1 MTIVSDVP
9 ISVPDAGSDAGSD
22 AEPDA
27 VADFSHDDN
36 WHLHLG
42 EVEGPETSQRLA
54 AQRRLH
60 ELLVKA
66 SRLQVWRLRHQLPG
80 AGSGDLEDLAQ
91 QAADDAHL
99 AVLRGLGEFEGR
111 SRFSTWVFKFGI
123 LQAGVAVRR
132 QAWRHREVTL
142 SETLPFV
149 DTDHGPASRAEGSH
163 LRRAVHDALTTALT
177 PRQRQIMIALLVDD
191 VPIDVLAQRLGT
203 TRNALCKNVHD
214 ARKRLREALIASG
227 HLEAL
232 PDRRTS

>member
-1 MTIVSDVP
+1 M
-9 ISVPDAGSDAGSD
+9 PD
-22 AEPDA
+22 PMLNLTP

-99 AVLRGLGEFEGR
+99 AVLRGLPGRVRGR

-142 SETLPFV
+142 SEDSAVCRYRSWTSQP
-149 DTDHGPASRAEGSH
+149 
-163 LRRAVHDALTTALT
+163 RRGQRPETGQSTT
-177 PRQRQIMIALLVDD
+177 
-191 VPIDVLAQRLGT
+191 
-203 TRNALCKNVHD
+203 H
-214 ARKRLREALIASG
+214 
-227 HLEAL
+227 
-232 PDRRTS
+232 

>member
-9 ISVPDAGSDAGSD
+9 ISVPDC
-22 AEPDA
+22 
-27 VADFSHDDN
+27 VHDDN

-42 EVEGPETSQRLA
+42 EFEEPETPQRLA

-60 ELLVKA
+60 ELLLK
-66 SRLQVWRLRHQLPG
+66 STRLQVWRLRHQLPG
-80 AGSGDLEDLAQ
+80 AGSTDLEDLAQ

-99 AVLRGLGEFEGR
+99 AVLRRLGEFEGR

-142 SETLPFV
+142 SETLPLV
-149 DTDHGPASRAEGSH
+149 DADHGPASRAEGAD
-163 LRRAVHDALTTALT
+163 LARAVHTSLATALT
-177 PRQRQIMIALLVDD
+177 PRQRQIMIALLIDD

-203 TRNALCKNVHD
+203 TRNALYKNVHD
-214 ARKRLREALIASG
+214 ARKRLREALTASG

>member
-9 ISVPDAGSDAGSD
+9 ISVPDC
-22 AEPDA
+22 
-27 VADFSHDDN
+27 VHDDN

-42 EVEGPETSQRLA
+42 EPSSLDPTGNSGTAGEFEEPETPQRLA

-60 ELLVKA
+60 ELLLKA
-66 SRLQVWRLRHQLPG
+66 TRLQVWRLRHQLPG
-80 AGSGDLEDLAQ
+80 AGSTDLEDLVQ

-99 AVLRGLGEFEGR
+99 AVLRKLGEFEGR

-142 SETLPFV
+142 SDTLPLV
-149 DTDHGPASRAEGSH
+149 DADHGPASRAEGND
-163 LRRAVHDALTTALT
+163 LRRAVHDALATALT
-177 PRQRQIMIALLVDD
+177 PRQRQIMIALLIDD

-203 TRNALCKNVHD
+203 TRNALYKNVHD
-214 ARKRLREALIASG
+214 ARKRLRTALIASG

-232 PDRRTS
+232 SERRTS

>member
-9 ISVPDAGSDAGSD
+9 ISVPDC
-22 AEPDA
+22 
-27 VADFSHDDN
+27 VRDDN

-42 EVEGPETSQRLA
+42 EFEEPETPQRLA

-60 ELLVKA
+60 ELLLKA
-66 SRLQVWRLRHQLPG
+66 TRLQVGRLRHQLPG
-80 AGSGDLEDLAQ
+80 AGSTDLEDLAQ

-99 AVLRGLGEFEGR
+99 AVLRRLGEFEGR

-142 SETLPFV
+142 SENLPLV
-149 DTDHGPASRAEGSH
+149 DADHGPASRAEGSD
-163 LRRAVHDALTTALT
+163 LARAVRTSLGTALT

-191 VPIDVLAQRLGT
+191 VPIDVLAHRLGT
-203 TRNALCKNVHD
+203 TRNALYKNVHD

>member
-1 MTIVSDVP
+1 MSDVP
-9 ISVPDAGSDAGSD
+9 ISTPDC
-22 AEPDA
+22 
-27 VADFSHDDN
+27 VHDDN

-42 EVEGPETSQRLA
+42 ESETAGSAGPGASATAQRPASPEALE

-60 ELLVKA
+60 ELLLRA
-66 SRLQVWRLRHQLPG
+66 TRAQVWRLRHQLPG
-80 AGSGDLEDLAQ
+80 AGTTDLEDLAQ

-99 AVLRGLGEFEGR
+99 AVLRRLQEFEGR
-111 SRFSTWVFKFGI
+111 SRFSTWVYKFGI

-142 SETLPFV
+142 SETLPQV
-149 DTDHGPASRAEGSH
+149 DPGYGPASLAEGSD
-163 LRRAVHDALTTALT
+163 LARAVRSALVSALTA
-177 PRQRQIMIALLVDD
+177 RQRQIMIALLIDD

-203 TRNALCKNVHD
+203 TRNALYKNVHG

-232 PDRRTS
+232 AGRRTP

>member
-9 ISVPDAGSDAGSD
+9 ISVPDC
-22 AEPDA
+22 
-27 VADFSHDDN
+27 VHDDN

-42 EVEGPETSQRLA
+42 EPQSSGPAGEFDETDPPQRLA

-60 ELLVKA
+60 ELLLKA
-66 SRLQVWRLRHQLPG
+66 TRLQVWRLRHQLPG
-80 AGSGDLEDLAQ
+80 AGSTDLEDLAQ

-99 AVLRGLGEFEGR
+99 AVLRKLSEFERR

-142 SETLPFV
+142 SDTLPV
-149 DTDHGPASRAEGSH
+149 IDTDHGPASRAEGND
-163 LRRAVHDALTTALT
+163 LRRAVQSAMATALT
-177 PRQRQIMIALLVDD
+177 PRQRQIMVALLVDD

-203 TRNALCKNVHD
+203 TRNALYKNVHD

-227 HLEAL
+227 HLEAF